1 MKKKKVTVVLSLGA
15 AALLLIGG
23 ISVYAHQTS
32 DSGES
37 ETVYK
42 ETTAEYGTLTVGITE
57 SGSVTIGSISQDM
70 DEDISTSSNS
80 GSSQTSGTQTTGTS
94 TNNSSVVLEVEE
106 VYVSVGQQVKAG
118 DALLKLTDESI
129 EKYRKKLK
137 EAVTEASADYN
148 SAALSSAK
156 EKVSANY
163 SYNLSVAEGS
173 VAQEE
178 YEATISELQD
188 AVDEAQ
194 EAVDES
200 QALLTYYQE
209 MIDSGMDL
217 SESLADEQENY
228 DKLYNKLKAAKSA
241 YTTKSVEAEKK
252 YKEAML
258 SYENADSQYSADV
271 TGVDVSVDT
280 AQDTLTDAKEALSEF
295 EIFVG
300 DGTIY
305 SDYDGT
311 IMSVGY
317 EAGDDL
323 STSTSIVTFAD
334 TDAVTMTVSVS
345 EEDISEIAIGDEVMI
360 ELNAYEDQTFSGEVE
375 SIDTSVSSGSS
386 TVSYNVT
393 VKINGDVDGIYT
405 DMTGNVTF
413 IEKQVADQFKNLNAG
428 AIDISYDGGDKN
440 RGGNQSSDDSSDS
453 GMMMMPSGSGAP
465 SGSSSSG
472 GSGASGGPSGG
483 FTGGGDSS
491 GGGPS
496 GGPGGGNG
504 GDGGGM
510 PGDMGGFFGGG
521 SDMEDRMNQEN
532 ITLDEDDVDDIETFV
547 SGISAATISYMTR
560 STVDGG
566 DLDEAQTYSIAGVKD
581 SYAAISN
588 LSLAVGDFIT
598 ESDDENKEKVC
609 VLGAS
614 IAEEIFG
621 SAIDAYGSVIYIDDR
636 SYVVNG
642 VLSSMGTV
650 ASGISPD
657 DSVFIPYATGVKYLV
672 GTNVS
677 PTITVI
683 AEDVS
688 NVSGVTE
695 EITEVLATSYP
706 NAEFTFED
714 AGSKMEA
721 ASASNE
727 ILTMLLMAMAA
738 IVFVVGGIGIMNVL
752 FVSVKERTN
761 EIGIL
766 KAIGCSQRNILFEFL
781 AEAAAI
787 SLIGGVLG
795 IVSSLLVTPVA
806 QYLGV
811 RVELTPAAFLIA
823 LLFALIT
830 GTLFG
835 FYPAYKAS
843 KLVPVEALGA
853 E

>member
-1 MKKKKVTVVLSLGA
+1 MKPSELLRLVWINITQNKFKTIMTSIGIIVGA
-15 AALLLIGG
+15 A
-23 ISVYAHQTS
+23 
-32 DSGES
+32 
-37 ETVYK
+37 
-42 ETTAEYGTLTVGITE
+42 
-57 SGSVTIGSISQDM
+57 TIVM
-70 DEDISTSSNS
+70 
-80 GSSQTSGTQTTGTS
+80 
-94 TNNSSVVLEVEE
+94 V
-106 VYVSVGQQVKAG
+106 
-118 DALLKLTDESI
+118 
-129 EKYRKKLK
+129 
-137 EAVTEASADYN
+137 
-148 SAALSSAK
+148 
-156 EKVSANY
+156 
-163 SYNLSVAEGS
+163 
-173 VAQEE
+173 
-178 YEATISELQD
+178 
-188 AVDEAQ
+188 
-194 EAVDES
+194 
-200 QALLTYYQE
+200 
-209 MIDSGMDL
+209 
-217 SESLADEQENY
+217 
-228 DKLYNKLKAAKSA
+228 
-241 YTTKSVEAEKK
+241 
-252 YKEAML
+252 
-258 SYENADSQYSADV
+258 
-271 TGVDVSVDT
+271 
-280 AQDTLTDAKEALSEF
+280 
-295 EIFVG
+295 
-300 DGTIY
+300 
-305 SDYDGT
+305 
-311 IMSVGY
+311 
-317 EAGDDL
+317 
-323 STSTSIVTFAD
+323 
-334 TDAVTMTVSVS
+334 
-345 EEDISEIAIGDEVMI
+345 IAIGKGGQ
-360 ELNAYEDQTFSGEVE
+360 ED
-375 SIDTSVSSGSS
+375 
-386 TVSYNVT
+386 
-393 VKINGDVDGIYT
+393 
-405 DMTGNVTF
+405 
-413 IEKQVADQFKNLNAG
+413 VADQFKNLNAG

-440 RGGNQSSDDSSDS
+440 RDGKQSSDDSSDS
-453 GMMMMPSGSGAP
+453 GMMMMPSGGGAP

-472 GSGASGGPSGG
+472 GFPGGDASGGFP
-483 FTGGGDSS
+483 GGGSSS
-491 GGGPS
+491 GGGP
-496 GGPGGGNG
+496 GG

-547 SGISAATISYMTR
+547 SGISAVTISYTTR
-560 STVDGG
+560 SAVDGG
-566 DLDEAQTYSIAGVKD
+566 DLDEAQTYSIAGVRD
-581 SYAAISN
+581 NYAAISN

-614 IAEEIFG
+614 VAEEIFG

-657 DSVFIPYATGVKYLV
+657 DSVFIPYATGVKYIV

-727 ILTMLLMAMAA
+727 ILTMLLIAMAA

-766 KAIGCSQRNILFEFL
+766 KAIGCSQGNILFEFL

-795 IVSSLLVTPVA
+795 IVASLLVTPVA

-843 KLVPVEALGA
+843 KLVPVEALGV

>member
-1 MKKKKVTVVLSLGA
+1 MKPSELLRLVWINITQNKFKTIMTSIGIIVGA
-15 AALLLIGG
+15 A
-23 ISVYAHQTS
+23 
-32 DSGES
+32 
-37 ETVYK
+37 
-42 ETTAEYGTLTVGITE
+42 
-57 SGSVTIGSISQDM
+57 TIVM
-70 DEDISTSSNS
+70 
-80 GSSQTSGTQTTGTS
+80 
-94 TNNSSVVLEVEE
+94 V
-106 VYVSVGQQVKAG
+106 
-118 DALLKLTDESI
+118 
-129 EKYRKKLK
+129 
-137 EAVTEASADYN
+137 
-148 SAALSSAK
+148 
-156 EKVSANY
+156 
-163 SYNLSVAEGS
+163 
-173 VAQEE
+173 
-178 YEATISELQD
+178 
-188 AVDEAQ
+188 
-194 EAVDES
+194 
-200 QALLTYYQE
+200 
-209 MIDSGMDL
+209 
-217 SESLADEQENY
+217 
-228 DKLYNKLKAAKSA
+228 
-241 YTTKSVEAEKK
+241 
-252 YKEAML
+252 
-258 SYENADSQYSADV
+258 
-271 TGVDVSVDT
+271 
-280 AQDTLTDAKEALSEF
+280 
-295 EIFVG
+295 
-300 DGTIY
+300 
-305 SDYDGT
+305 
-311 IMSVGY
+311 
-317 EAGDDL
+317 
-323 STSTSIVTFAD
+323 
-334 TDAVTMTVSVS
+334 
-345 EEDISEIAIGDEVMI
+345 IAIGKGGQ
-360 ELNAYEDQTFSGEVE
+360 ED
-375 SIDTSVSSGSS
+375 
-386 TVSYNVT
+386 
-393 VKINGDVDGIYT
+393 
-405 DMTGNVTF
+405 
-413 IEKQVADQFKNLNAG
+413 VADQFKNLNAG

-440 RGGNQSSDDSSDS
+440 RGENQNSDDSSDS
-453 GMMMMPSGSGAP
+453 GMMMMPSGGGAP
-465 SGSSSSG
+465 SGSSPAGGSGGSSG
-472 GSGASGGPSGG
+472 GFPDGGDSGG
-483 FTGGGDSS
+483 FPGGGESS
-491 GGGPS
+491 GGGP
-496 GGPGGGNG
+496 GG

-510 PGDMGGFFGGG
+510 PGDMGGLFGGG

-547 SGISAATISYMTR
+547 SGISAATISYTTR

-566 DLDEAQTYSIAGVKD
+566 DLDEAQTYLIAGVKD
-581 SYAAISN
+581 NYAAISN

-614 IAEEIFG
+614 VAEEIFG

-657 DSVFIPYATGVKYLV
+657 DSIFIPYATGVKYLV

-683 AEDVS
+683 AEDVN

-727 ILTMLLMAMAA
+727 ILTMLLIAMAA

-766 KAIGCSQRNILFEFL
+766 KAIGCSQSNILFEFL

-795 IVSSLLVTPVA
+795 IVASLLVTPVA

-811 RVELTPAAFLIA
+811 RVELTPAAFFIA